1 MHGLEVIVYD
11 YDLDLNGLSG
21 RVIGNC
27 NATEGNYLVLVQDR
41 KLSLRRNQ
49 MVVAARV
56 SVRGFRPRS
65 FVELVR
71 GCAGRINGR
80 TADGLYLVEFF
91 DAART
96 VQQFPIEEL
105 ELPCSVPIVLD
116 GLEPG
121 PELSGLCGD
130 IETVQE
136 DRYSVNMRGVNGAV
150 LGIVKVKFGNV
161 RI

>member
-41 KLSLRRNQ
+41 KMSLRRNQ
-49 MVVAARV
+49 MVVALARV
-56 SVRGFRPRS
+56 SVRGLRR
-65 FVELVR
+65 
-71 GCAGRINGR
+71 AGRINGR

-150 LGIVKVKFGNV
+150 LGIVKAKFGNV